1 MYHNSAG
8 SDEEFRSLHRTAA
21 LLVVAGVAGRGRT
34 PSSLLD

>member
-1 MYHNSAG
+1 MYQNGAG

-21 LLVVAGVAGRGRT
+21 LLMVARVADRGRT